1 MQLNE
6 YFSNTA
12 GTGILSTANAKGEVN
27 SALYATPHVLD
38 TTSIQFIMR
47 DRLSRANLQENGQAC
62 YMFKEKEG
70 GAKGVRLYLSMTGE
84 EQDDEKIKSLSRR
97 PSTSEDDGSD
107 RFLVSFKVVRAIQLV
122 GGEEIELS

>member
-12 GTGILSTANAKGEVN
+12 GTGILSTSNAKGEVN
-27 SALYATPHVLD
+27 SALYAIPHVLD
-38 TTSIQFIMR
+38 ATNVQFIMR

-62 YMFKEKEG
+62 YLFKEKG
-70 GAKGVRLYLSMTGE
+70 SGVRGVRLYLAMTGE
-84 EQDDEKIKSLSRR
+84 EQDEEKIKSLSRR

-107 RFLVSFKVVRAIQLV
+107 RFLISFKVVKALQLV